1 MAITAAFVVSA
12 SVITERSGPVIG
24 ALVATLPISAG
35 PSYVFLA
42 LDHDAAFIAEGA
54 LASLPINAATIIL
67 GLTYVV
73 LAQRQNALVSCLGA
87 VAVWIALASIIR
99 SVQWT
104 LAGGLIANAIA
115 FAICVPLLRRF
126 RHVRMPL
133 ITRRWYD
140 IPLRAALVATLV
152 ATVVTSSGWVG
163 PKISGIIALFPV
175 VFTSM
180 MLILHP
186 RIGGPP
192 TAAVIANSAGGLMG
206 LGIAIAMINVASLR
220 FGSAIGFSVALAI
233 CVSWNLGLWWW
244 GRRKLVRRSAT
255 HCQTLMVRSASS
267 ANQES
272 PAAAILRDAARRRAA
287 PQDEVGECFG
297 SSPSTLHEWFRPD
310 ERRGSAASPDVS
322 ALCHKF
328 GSYRCRQTR

>member
-1 MAITAAFVVSA
+1 MSPELAFLLTLALRMVITAAFVVTA

-42 LDHDAAFIAEGA
+42 LDHDAAFIAESA
-54 LASLPINAATIIL
+54 LASLPINAATIFL
-67 GLTYVV
+67 GLAYVV
-73 LAQRQNALVSCLGA
+73 LAQRRNALVSCLGA
-87 VAVWIALASIIR
+87 VTVWVALASMIR
-99 SVQWT
+99 SVHWT
-104 LAGGLIANAIA
+104 LAGGLVANAIA

-133 ITRRWYD
+133 IARRWYD
-140 IPLRAALVATLV
+140 IPLRASLVATLV
-152 ATVVTSSGWVG
+152 ATVVAASGWVG
-163 PKISGIIALFPV
+163 PKVSGIIALFPI

-206 LGIAIAMINVASLR
+206 LGIAIAMIHVASPR
-220 FGSAIGFSVALAI
+220 FGSAIGLGIALAI

-244 GRRKLVRRSAT
+244 SRRKLV
-255 HCQTLMVRSASS
+255 H
-267 ANQES
+267 
-272 PAAAILRDAARRRAA
+272 
-287 PQDEVGECFG
+287 
-297 SSPSTLHEWFRPD
+297 
-310 ERRGSAASPDVS
+310 
-322 ALCHKF
+322 
-328 GSYRCRQTR
+328 